1 MHYKAPD
8 NSIHFIEPEF
18 AHLLPQGS
26 VQITDEEAEVI
37 RAANIKPPTVL
48 EQIAQIES
56 TITQRRIRE
65 AALGI
70 DGGWLAQKDAE
81 IAELRKSI

>member
-1 MHYKAPD
+1 MFVDRNEQGRIVAIYANPQREGHEWVEGA
-8 NSIHFIEPEF
+8 SIEPDPKQVIIE
-18 AHLLPQGS
+18 
-26 VQITDEEAEVI
+26 QITA
-37 RAANIKPPTVL
+37 
-48 EQIAQIES
+48 IES